1 MSRRRTDTRT
11 IWAVLLALPLAW
23 ASAQSVAD
31 READDATEKFLAD
44 HHLDTLLAVH
54 LRDRLIQASGT
65 DRVQIADR
73 LGELYVRMHS
83 SAATA
88 RERGEIETLG
98 RELIR
103 LVPDAESFL
112 LRLNLA
118 KSRYLI
124 AEEIAERYRMRL
136 ATPEER
142 ADAQRTLREVGSTF
156 DEVASRVQTLIDA
169 LERQDKR
176 PAAGVDPREVRQRLD
191 RARRERSLAR
201 FYGGW
206 TRYYNALLDGQP
218 SGAAG
223 VASDFGWL
231 LGAPGK
237 PASVE
242 KAPKSMLRYEHI
254 ARSALGCAMAA
265 SLLGNDAEAERWFD
279 LLQTTPEVSDTV
291 LDQLFTR
298 RMIVYGAARR
308 WADIERLVTLER
320 SRLGGPLPV
329 ADARLLAVIV
339 LEAGENRSSIA
350 GREAMIAS
358 LAQSA
363 FKDLIERGELGQ
375 IVDLVNRYGS
385 APVGENGF
393 VAEYVRAVKAY
404 DRAMEAHKA
413 SGLSPEQPA
422 TAEANLILFRDAAG
436 LLQQATRTP
445 DAAAFAADRD
455 RAAVLAGVCL
465 FLAARFEESAD
476 LLEAAAASGTIPER
490 REEAIWLA
498 IASLDLAV
506 DGDRP
511 SLSARRDRLAM
522 LYLEQFPTTERAARL
537 LIRRASDGLVTDAR
551 AAEILLGVSSD
562 SPLYGT
568 ARRYAARLLYR
579 AWRSAGPDERA
590 RAARAFMDVANELV
604 LIDESAMEAGTD
616 EEWSRIAAEMLLR
629 ERQVLDV
636 VLSGSDPDVERARR
650 AIANVE
656 MAAGG
661 VERLGDI
668 AGELAYRRLQIAVA
682 LNDDAGITRAIDEL
696 TLTGGKFAEAGD
708 RIAYRLA
715 LDAWRSH
722 RAGEAEARKVIA
734 IGNRLIERIG
744 TARTKLSDP
753 STFGLHDTV
762 SEAAAALWRSF
773 GDSAM
778 RDRSLAIDREIC
790 DAGLATGHVLRRR
803 AELAESAGLKIE
815 ALDAWR
821 SLLAGYKDGTTDW
834 FESRYNSLRLLLETD
849 PVEARQAFE
858 QYAVLRPDFGP
869 EPWKERFEL
878 LRARIEQAPAPGGP
892 P

>member
-1 MSRRRTDTRT
+1 MSRRRTKARA
-11 IWAVLLALPLAW
+11 IWAALLALPLAC
-23 ASAQSVAD
+23 ASGQSVSD
-31 READDATEKFLAD
+31 RSAADATEKFLGD
-44 HHLDTLLAVH
+44 RGLDTLLAVH
-54 LRDRLIQASGT
+54 LRDRLIRASGT
-65 DRVQIADR
+65 ERVQLADR

-83 SAATA
+83 RAATTQ
-88 RERGEIETLG
+88 ERIQIESLG

-118 KSRYLI
+118 KSRYLV
-124 AEEIAERYRMRL
+124 AETVAERHRMRL
-136 ATPEER
+136 ATAEER

-156 DEVASRVQTLIDA
+156 DEIGSRVQTLIDA

-176 PAAGVDPREVRQRLD
+176 PASGIDPREVRQRLD

-201 FYGGW
+201 FYAGW
-206 TRYYNALLDGQP
+206 ARYYSALLDGQP
-218 SGAAG
+218 SAAAG
-223 VASDFGWL
+223 VSSDFGWL
-231 LGAPGK
+231 LGSPGK

-279 LLQTTPEVSDTV
+279 LLQTTPEVSSAV

-298 RMIVYGAARR
+298 RLIVYGAARR

-320 SRLGGPLPV
+320 SRIGQALPV
-329 ADARLLAVIV
+329 GDARLLAVIV
-339 LEAGENRSSIA
+339 LEAGENRSAIA

-385 APVGENGF
+385 APVGESGF

-413 SGLSPEQPA
+413 SGLSPEEPA
-422 TAEANLILFRDAAG
+422 IEEGNLILFRDAAG
-436 LLQQATRTP
+436 LLQQATKAT
-445 DAAAFAADRD
+445 DAAAFARDRD
-455 RAAVLAGVCL
+455 RAGVLAGVCL
-465 FLAARFEESAD
+465 FLAGRFEESAE
-476 LLEAAAASGTIPER
+476 LLESAAAAGAVPER

-498 IASLDLAV
+498 IASLDRAV
-506 DGDRP
+506 DGNRP
-511 SLSARRDRLAM
+511 SLAARRDRLAL
-522 LYLEQFPTTERAARL
+522 LYLEQFPASERAARL
-537 LIRRASDGLVTDAR
+537 LIRRASDGLVSDAR
-551 AAEILLGVSSD
+551 AAEILMGVSAD

-579 AWRSAGPDERA
+579 VWRSAMADERS
-590 RAARAFMDVANELV
+590 RSARAFMEVADEVLV
-604 LIDESAMEAGTD
+604 LDEAAMSLASD
-616 EEWSRIAAEMLLR
+616 EEWARIAADTLLR

-636 VLSGSDPDVERARR
+636 LLANPDPNVERARR

-656 MAAGG
+656 SAAGG
-661 VERLGDI
+661 SEKLGDI
-668 AGELAYRRLQIAVA
+668 GGELAYRRLQIAVA
-682 LNDDAGITRAIDEL
+682 LNDEAGIARATDEL
-696 TLTGGKFAEAGD
+696 ASFGGKFAEAGD
-708 RIAYRLA
+708 RIAYRRA
-715 LDAWRSH
+715 LEAWRAN
-722 RAGEAEARKVIA
+722 RTAEPEARRVIA
-734 IGNRLIERIG
+734 IGSRLIERIG
-744 TARTKLSDP
+744 SGRATLADP

-762 SEAAAALWRSF
+762 SEAAASIWRTT
-773 GDSAM
+773 GDTGM
-778 RDRSLAIDREIC
+778 RDRSLAIDRAIS
-790 DAGLATGHVLRRR
+790 DAGLATGTVLRRR

-821 SLLAGYKDGTTDW
+821 SLLAGYKEGTTDW

-849 PVEARQAFE
+849 PQEAKLAFE
-858 QYAVLRPDFGP
+858 QHAILRPDLGP
-869 EPWKERFEL
+869 APWNERFEL
-878 LRARIEQAPAPGGP
+878 LRARIEQSPQTGGP